1 MSEAMPTPRLS
12 PAERDGALARL
23 RAWRAALAVAAVAGV
38 ATAATVA
45 ADTIPGRTDPAST
58 GAAQAPDPS
67 SAQDPQQQQ
76 FGGGGFQRP
85 FSAPGAG
92 FGRGQA
98 VSGGS

>member
-1 MSEAMPTPRLS
+1 MSGAMPTPPLS
-12 PAERDGALARL
+12 PAERDGALTRL

-67 SAQDPQQQQ
+67 SAQDPQQQ
-76 FGGGGFQRP
+76 FGGGGLQPP

-98 VSGGS
+98 MSGGS